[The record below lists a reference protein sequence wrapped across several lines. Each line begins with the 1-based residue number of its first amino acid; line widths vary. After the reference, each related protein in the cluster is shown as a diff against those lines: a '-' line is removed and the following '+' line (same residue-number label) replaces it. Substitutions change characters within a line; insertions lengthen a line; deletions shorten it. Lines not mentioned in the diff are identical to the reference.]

1 MNSICDLTK
10 LKRLQSMGMTFT
22 NAFSNNPVCCPARA
36 GIATGL
42 TSPGHGLLSNGYRLN
57 PNIPTFMK
65 TPQTAG

>member
-1 MNSICDLTK
+1 MAITTIKYFVSALTHC
-10 LKRLQSMGMTFT
+10 SCST
-22 NAFSNNPVCCPARA
+22 NDAVDSCPARA